1 MKKKIAIILAMAAV
15 SVSLTA
21 CGSAKILTNMLS
33 DKSKEVSVDV
43 SEGNAESLEE
53 DNEESD
59 GINAVSSGF
68 RFGGEFDADD
78 LGYEYLYTETLMTD
92 SKENPETGKMENQ
105 QLQIVIP
112 QGDYNTVNRDYAYGE
127 KLGVKVYV
135 RLNPYLQYHYEDYT
149 LKENLETYLS
159 SEYDEF
165 YSVDHKDLTISEIEG
180 DEEMVTATVDYLK
193 YNKYDDDY
201 TVYQEVWQL
210 YDFGPDKLAMVTIT
224 ICADDTTGKTP
235 SLVAEVN
242 NFYGTDIQW
251 DADAAE
257 KKKQA
262 FLNSNNGDVLQ
273 VSTGWIMFDLPKG
286 WSEDWK
292 NNNDYTRDMYAPD
305 GNMLKS
311 GCYIA
316 VGRNFQSYG
325 NEIDISSIAG
335 SEKDLAALKEGLAA
349 TADLNEN
356 DITVSNYGMTVL
368 GQAIEFSYT
377 IVEEGISYE
386 EHRWWISDKN
396 YIYEIVAG
404 QIGDSKEDAIAIAK
418 EILEKGQVKGAN
430 L

>member
-165 YSVDHKDLTISEIEG
+165 YSVNYKDLTISEIEG

-242 NFYGTDIQW
+242 DFYGTDIQW

-305 GNMLKS
+305 GNMIKS